1 MLSAVIID
9 DEYKGRLALKQK
21 ILDYCKDIM
30 IIGEA
35 ADGKEGLELINEK
48 KPDIVFLDIEMP
60 LVNGF
65 EMLQNLKE
73 RNFHLIFTT
82 AYNHYAIKAI
92 KYSAFDYLLKP
103 IDIEELKT
111 TSQKL
116 ITTAK
121 SNIDLQIELLQ
132 GNFQDKNRPLKK
144 LAIPTI
150 DGICFYDLKDL
161 IYLEADSNYT
171 NLYFVENKKIVAS
184 KTLKEFQDLL
194 PDDHFYRPHNSYII
208 NLSYVS
214 KYIKGDGGQIQLLN
228 GSLVDVSRKHK
239 DEFLKLINKR

>member
-1 MLSAVIID
+1 MLSALIID

-103 IDIEELKT
+103 IDIEELKATAKKLMAT
-111 TSQKL
+111 T
-116 ITTAK
+116 K

-132 GNFQDKNRPLKK
+132 GNFQDNNRPLKK

-171 NLYFVENKKIVAS
+171 NLYFIENKKIVAS

-194 PDDHFYRPHNSYII
+194 PEEYFYRPHNSYII